1 MVSGLAEL
9 WISDGV
15 PSAAREEFGAMAPG
29 ESWRR
34 MPLVGG
40 VTVWDRPPS
49 RRVTAAV
56 ACPNRLGLF
65 EPLPPGSSWEELW
78 WWSDPLDAHRSSY
91 RALPGIRRFPA
102 PVPRPAD
109 RSVREAGQRSQRA
122 SDYLARR
129 LRQLRGVRIP
139 GVAHGRRFPVLLP
152 VSPLPVLGGV
162 AEEIAIPE
170 PVDGW
175 PGLVVCELG
184 WWQSTAR
191 LNALVEAVTWAVAG
205 ERPAGLPDAK
215 RVWSSPAP

>member
-1 MVSGLAEL
+1 MSPPAEL
-9 WISDGV
+9 WVSDGL
-15 PSAAREEFGAMAPG
+15 PPAALEEFEVRAPG
-29 ESWRR
+29 KSWRR

-40 VTVWDRPPS
+40 VTVWDRPSSAPA
-49 RRVTAAV
+49 TAAI

-65 EPLPPGSSWEELW
+65 EPVPPEDGWEQVW

-91 RALPGIRRFPA
+91 RSLPGTLRFVA

-109 RSVREAGQRSQRA
+109 RSLREAGRRSRRA

-139 GVAHGRRFPVLLP
+139 RVPHGRRFPVLLP
-152 VSPLPVLGGV
+152 APPRPVLEGV
-162 AEEIAIPE
+162 AEEIVIGA

-191 LNALVEAVTWAVAG
+191 LDALVEAVTRAVAG
-205 ERPAGLPDAK
+205 ERPPALADAE
-215 RVWSSPAP
+215 RVWSSSGP